1 MVTTPIARWA
11 RPGGGVVV
19 PPRAPRLF
27 PHFFN
32 RVTYMTVAP
41 AWLWLPSPHPPPLS
55 SRSLLLSCVPR
66 GRVALHHHHPT
77 SQPTRLRV
85 AAAAATVGPQSPRE
99 RVRARA
105 RTLPG
110 AADRAA
116 AEAIGDRR
124 APKGRRSPVGAA
136 AAAAADRAATP
147 PVLVPF
153 AAPFRGPSLEAR
165 GGAGSIAAD
174 ETWCVPGLGIRC
186 FCLFVLLLRC

>member
-1 MVTTPIARWA
+1 VTTPIARWA

-85 AAAAATVGPQSPRE
+85 AAAAATVGLQSPRE
-99 RVRARA
+99 RARA
-105 RTLPG
+105 YPSRG
-110 AADRAA
+110 SGSRRRG
-116 AEAIGDRR
+116 GDRR
-124 APKGRRSPVGAA
+124 SAGAQGEEIARRRRSCRRRRPSRDSSRPGPVCSALPGSVPRGKGRGGL
-136 AAAAADRAATP
+136 DR
-147 PVLVPF
+147 
-153 AAPFRGPSLEAR
+153 RR
-165 GGAGSIAAD
+165 
-174 ETWCVPGLGIRC
+174 
-186 FCLFVLLLRC
+186 